1 VEGTVK
7 STETAASP
15 DTVFDVAADLAA
27 YPEWAQG
34 VSSVEILEENEDGL
48 AAKARFEVEGF
59 IKRIRYELEYEYDRP
74 GRISWRAIPGSD
86 IKDME
91 GYYEFN
97 ALEDGG
103 TEIVYALRVEPAFVV
118 PGFLRRQAERQ
129 IVGSALRGLKKAAED
144 RESG

>member
-1 VEGTVK
+1 MEGTIK
-7 STETAASP
+7 STETSASP
-15 DTVFDVAADLAA
+15 DTVFAVAADLAR

-34 VSSVEILEENEDGL
+34 VSSVEVLEQDESGL
-48 AAKARFEVEGF
+48 AVKARFEVEGF
-59 IKRIRYELEYEYDRP
+59 IKRIRYELDYEYDRP
-74 GRISWRAIPGSD
+74 NRISWLAVPGAD
-86 IKDME
+86 IKEME

-97 ALEDGG
+97 ALDDGG

-144 RESG
+144 REGA